1 MVKESVEDY
10 LGGIYRLRESPDV
23 PLPLSQLQGY
33 LGYSR
38 MSVHEMVQKLDQGG
52 FVIYHPYRG
61 VTLTEKGTVIAAALL
76 RRHRLWE
83 RFLTD
88 SLGVPWDEAHE
99 IAEQLEHVAPE
110 KVTER
115 LADFL
120 GNPDSCPH
128 GASTRPGTTEQPGVP
143 LADYEEGTT
152 CCIVRISPES
162 PPVLHHLHTLGIG
175 PSSCLRVV
183 ERNTAGTL
191 VAIDEVLSELPA
203 EVVEVIWALPCE
215 GAERD

>member
-23 PLPLSQLQGY
+23 PLPLSQLQSY

-38 MSVHEMVQKLDQGG
+38 VSVHEMVQKLARGG
-52 FVIYHPYRG
+52 FVTYHPYRG
-61 VTLTEKGTVIAAALL
+61 VTLTEKGTTIAAALL

-99 IAEQLEHVAPE
+99 VAERLEHVTPE

-128 GASTRPGTTEQPGVP
+128 GAPTHPGAAAQRGAP
-143 LADYEEGTT
+143 LTDYADGAT

-162 PPVLHHLHTLGIG
+162 PPVLHQLHALGIG

-183 ERNTAGTL
+183 ERTTAGTL
-191 VAIDEVLSELPA
+191 VEIDERLSELST
-203 EVVEVIWALPCE
+203 EVAGVIWALPCE

>member
-10 LGGIYRLRESPDV
+10 LGGIYRLRESPDA
-23 PLPLSQLQGY
+23 PLPLSQLQSY

-38 MSVHEMVQKLDQGG
+38 VSVHEMIQKLDQAD
-52 FVIYHPYRG
+52 FVTYHPYRG
-61 VTLTEKGTVIAAALL
+61 VTLTEKGTAVAAALL

-88 SLGVPWDEAHE
+88 SLEVPWDEAHE
-99 IAEQLEHVAPE
+99 VAERLEHVAPE

-128 GASTRPGTTEQPGVP
+128 GASTHPGTTEQLGVP
-143 LADYEEGTT
+143 LADYEEGAT

-162 PPVLHHLHTLGIG
+162 PPVLHHLHALGLG

-183 ERNTAGTL
+183 ERNDASTL
-191 VAIDEVLSELPA
+191 VEVNEALSELPA
-203 EVVEVIWALPCE
+203 EVAMVIWALPCE
-215 GAERD
+215 GTERD